1 MTMEAKPLLTNLSKY
16 LREQGYDLINGPLR
30 NYRLLQLWLK
40 KPGNPA
46 ELYYNTLSHAFASD
60 QLLNSQTN
68 SALKVSSRY
77 KNEYKFN
84 MGMSVL
90 EVLLDS
96 FGLNQLA
103 LESVFSSGNRVS
115 IAYEGSETIEVPLA
129 HIENYMHTADYLH
142 PNPSLF
148 THANRDQILLISGMM
163 LAKNLVITIDTD
175 FEISPEFIVEV
186 DKKTQGKLNAFK
198 KSERSI
204 KMISEGKSLFPVA
217 VKAHRLHFDKG
228 HFIKTNLVTDSR
240 AFF

>member
-1 MTMEAKPLLTNLSKY
+1 MKMEAKPLLTNLSKH

-30 NYRLLQLWLK
+30 NYKLLQLWLK

-46 ELYYNTLSHAFASD
+46 ELYYHTLSHAFSSE
-60 QLLNSQTN
+60 QVLTSQIN
-68 SALKVSSRY
+68 SALKVSARY
-77 KNEYKFN
+77 KNEYQFN

-90 EVLLDS
+90 DVLLHS
-96 FGLNQLA
+96 FGLNLMELQ
-103 LESVFSSGNRVS
+103 SVFSSGEKVS
-115 IAYEGSETIEVPLA
+115 IAYEGSETQEVPLA

-148 THANRDQILLISGMM
+148 SHANRDQILLISGML

-186 DKKTQGKLNAFK
+186 DKKTKGALNAFK
-198 KSERSI
+198 KSEKSI
-204 KMISEGKSLFPVA
+204 KMVSEGKSLFPVA

-228 HFIKTNLVTDSR
+228 HFIKTNLVTDNR